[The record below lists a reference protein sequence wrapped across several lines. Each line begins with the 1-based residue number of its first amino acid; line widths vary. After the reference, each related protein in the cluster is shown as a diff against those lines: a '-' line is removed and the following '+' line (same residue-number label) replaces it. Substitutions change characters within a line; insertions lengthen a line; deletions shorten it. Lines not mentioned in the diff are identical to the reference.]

1 MKYCELSH
9 VKQTATR
16 EGEKD
21 LVILE
26 EVNDDVF
33 LLKRGEIGVQ
43 VGKNKIRSTVQPM
56 SSWDITVA
64 SYLSRGYKMV
74 PGRNEPPLRTLF
86 RKKVQKGDYQ
96 PEKTPD
102 AQALVQMLLA
112 LAKKVVEENFSSN
125 VLLDVPSAEQFEEGE
140 RLLKDLADGYDS
152 MDTREFNRILCDYF
166 MVMPR
171 RMKYLNDNLAKGKDR
186 HGKKL
191 SDRDAA
197 LERAKIASV
206 EKDRFEILKSLVSGT
221 LGEDL
226 DRRKTATET
235 NGISVRGVTKDEEA
249 WIQKQLGDNASKYM
263 RAWRIENQRTEKIFA
278 DYCAKERLV
287 EGGGIDH
294 LFHGSRGENFWSII
308 TNGLTVNPLNV
319 VITGKA
325 YGQGTYFAPDARKS
339 LGYTDRLGSKW
350 ANGGKETGLLGIYK
364 VATGKRYNGS
374 HGCDPS
380 LTWSKLQRIC
390 PGAHCTWAESRY
402 SGFIMDEVIVYQDCQ
417 STIEY
422 LVEVSA

>member
-26 EVNDDVF
+26 EVNDGTF

-43 VGKNKIRSTVQPM
+43 VGKNKIRSTLQPM
-56 SSWDITVA
+56 TSWDITVA

-74 PGRNEPPLRTLF
+74 PGRTEPPLRTVF
-86 RKKVQKGDYQ
+86 RKQTQKREYR
-96 PEKTPD
+96 PEKD
-102 AQALVQMLLA
+102 LFAQALVQMLLA

-125 VLLDVPSAEQFEEGE
+125 VLLDVPSQEQFSEGE
-140 RLLKDLADGYDS
+140 RLLKVLAEGYGF
-152 MDTREFNRILCDYF
+152 MDTREFNRILCEYF

-191 SDRDAA
+191 SDQDAA

-206 EKDRFEILKSLVSGT
+206 EKDRFDILKSLVSGT
-221 LGEDL
+221 PGEDL
-226 DRRKTATET
+226 DIRQTATEA
-235 NGISVRGVTKDEEA
+235 NGISIRGVTKDEEA
-249 WIQKQLGDNASKYM
+249 WIQKHLAENASKYL
-263 RAWRIENQRTEKIFA
+263 RAWRIENHRTEKDFD
-278 DYCAKERLV
+278 DYCTKEHLID
-287 EGGGIDH
+287 GKGIDH

-350 ANGGKETGLLGIYK
+350 VNGGRETGLLGIYK
-364 VATGKRYNGS
+364 VATGKRYDGS
-374 HGCDPS
+374 HGCDSS
-380 LTWSKLQRIC
+380 LTWSKLQKIC

-422 LVEVSA
+422 LVEISA